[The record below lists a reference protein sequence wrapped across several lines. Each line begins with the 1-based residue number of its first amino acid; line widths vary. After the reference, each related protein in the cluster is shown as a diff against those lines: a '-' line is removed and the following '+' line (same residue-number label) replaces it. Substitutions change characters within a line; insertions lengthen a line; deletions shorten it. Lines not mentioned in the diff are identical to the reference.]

1 MINLPRNLVYTDR
14 TALSDF
20 MEENELNREIGFVL
34 EGMLRFQCGYYPA
47 SSDNLVEQNML
58 SIFNHAY
65 YLCTLAAHDEQ
76 ADTYFQ
82 NCDRYGAR
90 FQSVQVA
97 LVILALQ
104 AQKTELMKK
113 ILADF
118 EYMLNALLIQI
129 IHKFRQQGMTF
140 RTDFTPCPPP
150 ISKLSV
156 DWAKVTAM
164 FNPDKVVKIIS
175 LWKTKDERKKVL
187 HRIWSAAGILQDGA
201 TYSEACAYLRI
212 LDQALDEGDGSLV
225 NVARYYAN
233 EMSRLSKELN
243 QLKEE
248 KAALEARG
256 RAVSDDMAWV
266 RTVVDYAKGRHSRS
280 EADPFRHM
288 LNHLFRGTGTPEL
301 FAMVDEI
308 EEHFNQK
315 EEQERGLNLQKADT
329 VINKAEKVILM
340 PDEEMMKRKRLS

>member
-1 MINLPRNLVYTDR
+1 
-14 TALSDF
+14 

-47 SSDNLVEQNML
+47 SSDMLVEQNML

-175 LWKTKDERKKVL
+175 LWKTKDERRKVL
-187 HRIWSAAGILQDGA
+187 HCIWRTAGILQDGA
-201 TYSEACAYLRI
+201 SYSEACAYLRM
-212 LDQALDEGDGSLV
+212 LDQALEDGDGSLV

-233 EMSRLSKELN
+233 EISRLNKELN
-243 QLKEE
+243 LLKEE
-248 KAALEARG
+248 KARQQANANLPANT
-256 RAVSDDMAWV
+256 AWV
-266 RTVVDYAKGRHSRS
+266 RTVVDYAKGRASRN
-280 EADPFRHM
+280 EAQPFLHM
-288 LNHLFRGTGTPEL
+288 LEHIFRGTGTPEL
-301 FAMVDEI
+301 FAVVDEI
-308 EEHFNQK
+308 SEHFDRK
-315 EEQERGLNLQKADT
+315 EEKEKSFGISQTDT
-329 VINKAEKVILM
+329 FINKAENIYLV
-340 PDEEMMKRKRLS
+340 PDQETLKRKQLG